1 MSLAAANYSV
11 ALGVLILQ
19 IIGFAFLALFFLKRK
34 FPDLQGVADFLNKR
48 GLWIGLALTLGA
60 MAASLYYSEIL
71 GILPCGLCWIQR
83 IFLYPQVLLFAVAIW
98 KKDRGIADYIIGL
111 SILGALTGLY
121 QHYIQMGGSNILPC
135 PAVTTAADC
144 AQRFMFEFGYIT
156 FPFAVFVLF
165 AFLIIIM
172 LFVRAKT

>member
-1 MSLAAANYSV
+1 MSLGAANYYV

-19 IIGFAFLALFFLKRK
+19 IVGLAFLALFFLKKK
-34 FPDLQGVADFLNKR
+34 FPDLQGVADFLRRR

-60 MAASLYYSEIL
+60 MAASIYYSEIL

-83 IFLYPQVLLFAVAIW
+83 IFLYPQVVLFVLAIW
-98 KKDRGIADYIIGL
+98 KKDSGIADYIIGL

-121 QHYIQMGGSNILPC
+121 QHYIQMGGENVLPC
-135 PAVTTAADC
+135 PAVTTVADC

-165 AFLIIIM
+165 AFLIILM
-172 LFVRAKT
+172 FFVRSRD

>member
-1 MSLAAANYSV
+1 MSLAAANYYV

-19 IIGFAFLALFFLKRK
+19 IVGLAFLALFFLKKK
-34 FPDLQGVADFLNKR
+34 FPDLQGVADFLRRR

-83 IFLYPQVLLFAVAIW
+83 IFLYPQVVLFVLAIW
-98 KKDRGIADYIIGL
+98 KKDSGIADYIIGL

-121 QHYIQMGGSNILPC
+121 QHYIQMGGENVLPC
-135 PAVTTAADC
+135 PAVTTVADC

-165 AFLIIIM
+165 AFLIILM
-172 LFVRAKT
+172 FFVRSRD

>member
-1 MSLAAANYSV
+1 MSLAAANYYV

-19 IIGFAFLALFFLKRK
+19 SVGLAFLALFFLKKK
-34 FPDLQGVADFLNKR
+34 FPDLQGVADFLRRR

-83 IFLYPQVLLFAVAIW
+83 IFLYPQVVLFVLAIW
-98 KKDRGIADYIIGL
+98 KKDSGIADYIIGL

-121 QHYIQMGGSNILPC
+121 QHYIQMGGENVLPC
-135 PAVTTAADC
+135 PAVTTVADC

-165 AFLIIIM
+165 AFLIILM
-172 LFVRAKT
+172 FFVRSRD